1 MILPILAYGDP
12 VLKKKATEVKKD
24 YPHLNKIVED
34 MFETMYSAH
43 GVGLA
48 APQVGLSIRIFV
60 VDASPF
66 SEDDPSV
73 DGFKRVFINP
83 TITEE
88 DGEPWKFNEGCLSIP
103 GIREDV
109 MRMPELTISY
119 MDENFKPCKEHFDG
133 IIARIIQH
141 EFDHL
146 EGVLFVEKIS
156 PLRKRL
162 IKNKLEKIASGIASA
177 DYKIKFYHKR

>member
-1 MILPILAYGDP
+1 MILPIIAYGDP
-12 VLKKKATEVKKD
+12 VLKKMASEVNKD
-24 YPHLNKIVED
+24 YPQLNQIIAD

-48 APQVGLSIRIFV
+48 APQVGLSLRIFV

-83 TITEE
+83 VITDEV
-88 DGEPWKFNEGCLSIP
+88 GEPWKFNEGCLSIP

-109 MRMPELTISY
+109 LRLPELTISY
-119 MDENFKPCKEHFDG
+119 MDENFNSCKESFSG

-141 EFDHL
+141 EYDHL
-146 EGVLFVEKIS
+146 EGILFVEKIA

-162 IKNKLEKIASGIASA
+162 IKNKLEKIASGIATT
-177 DYKIKFYHKR
+177 DYKIRFYHKR